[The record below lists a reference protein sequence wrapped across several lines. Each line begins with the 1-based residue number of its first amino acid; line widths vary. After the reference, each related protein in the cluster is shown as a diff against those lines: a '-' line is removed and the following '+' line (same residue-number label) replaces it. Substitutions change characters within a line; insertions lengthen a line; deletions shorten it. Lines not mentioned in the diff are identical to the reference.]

1 MSHFT
6 TIKVEIKNGEILEQT
21 LQDLGFEVKCQTVV
35 RGYMGNRIEA
45 DYVIPQDH
53 GYDLGFRRQGDSYDL
68 IADFWGAMI
77 DPQDF
82 VQLVTQKYAH
92 NSLLAMVKSQG
103 YNIEQQEILED
114 GTVRVVVGK
123 WL

>member
-6 TIKVEIKNGEILEQT
+6 TIKVEIKNGEILRQSLEELGFKVKRQT
-21 LQDLGFEVKCQTVV
+21 LV
-35 RGYMGNRIEA
+35 RGYMGNRVEA
-45 DYVIPQDH
+45 EYVIEQDH
-53 GYDLGFRRQGDSYDL
+53 GYDLGFRRHGETYEL

-82 VQLVTQKYAH
+82 VKLVTQKYAH
-92 NSLLAMVKSQG
+92 NSLLATVKNQG
-103 YNIEQQEILED
+103 YAIEQQEILED

>member
-6 TIKVEIKNGEILEQT
+6 TIKVEIKNGEILQKT
-21 LQDLGFEVKCQTVV
+21 LQELGFKVKCQAPV
-35 RGYMGNRIEA
+35 RGYMGSKVEA
-45 DYVIPQDH
+45 DYVIEQEH
-53 GYDLGFRRQGDSYDL
+53 GYDLGFRRQGETYEL

-82 VQLVTQKYAH
+82 VRLVTQKYAY
-92 NSLLAMVKSQG
+92 NSLLATVKNQG
-103 YNIEQQEILED
+103 FTLEQQETLAD
-114 GTVRVVVGK
+114 GTVRVVVGR